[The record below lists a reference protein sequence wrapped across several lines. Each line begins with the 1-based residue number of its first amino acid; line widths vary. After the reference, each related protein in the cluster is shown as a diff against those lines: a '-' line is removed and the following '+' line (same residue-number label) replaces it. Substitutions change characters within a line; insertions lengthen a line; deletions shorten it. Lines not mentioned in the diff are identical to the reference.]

1 MINEA
6 VCSYEVSKLLA
17 EKNIFIDSFF
27 KYTFDKELVLSSDEG
42 LMLYSAP
49 THQSV
54 MDHLRKKRNIFVE
67 ILHEAFDGE
76 LQYWI
81 RVEQYIEGMF
91 FVTLFQDDNDK
102 KYYSDYHIAVEK
114 ALTIILTE
122 IL

>member
-42 LMLYSAP
+42 LMLYYAP

-54 MDHLRKKRNIFVE
+54 MEHLRKKCNIFVE
-67 ILHEAFDGE
+67 ILHEALDGE

-102 KYYSDYHIAVEK
+102 KYYSDYPIAVEK